1 MKWALPISLS
11 VHRSLTNLMCNGRT
25 GTSTFGTVDNISM
38 SYPGNQLIKAD
49 DIGTNI
55 TLSASMNFKNNS
67 TAAKEYFYDLNGNL
81 ARDLNKRITSITH
94 NLLNLP
100 QTVTIVYTAGQATN
114 TQTYA
119 ANCSKLRTVQ
129 QLSGTNSKRTDYI
142 GNVIYKGVNG
152 LINPQADIVNGDYY
166 IDGSNT
172 PLIFENKKNIMLTP
186 IKDILDENSKW

>member
-1 MKWALPISLS
+1 
-11 VHRSLTNLMCNGRT
+11 
-25 GTSTFGTVDNISM
+25 
-38 SYPGNQLIKAD
+38 
-49 DIGTNI
+49 
-55 TLSASMNFKNNS
+55 
-67 TAAKEYFYDLNGNL
+67 
-81 ARDLNKRITSITH
+81 
-94 NLLNLP
+94 
-100 QTVTIVYTAGQATN
+100 
-114 TQTYA
+114 
-119 ANCSKLRTVQ
+119 LRTVQ